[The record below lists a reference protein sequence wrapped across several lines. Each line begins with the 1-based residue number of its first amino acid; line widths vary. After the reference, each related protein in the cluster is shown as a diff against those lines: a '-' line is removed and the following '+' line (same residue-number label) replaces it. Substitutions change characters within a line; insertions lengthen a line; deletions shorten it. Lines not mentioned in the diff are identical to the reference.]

1 MIKMLWNMKKFVW
14 INAVVALS
22 LTACNK
28 NLLDKVPY
36 DQLASENMW
45 TTDNLTEVGVNG
57 IYNALRLGNQ
67 SGGAS
72 GLEIY
77 QYDRFAYTG
86 QTRDAE
92 ALLQGSITPGN
103 SLFSNNWRN
112 FYEGVIRAN
121 DAIAHI
127 PAKSPSSAA
136 RKARFIAEAKFLRA
150 YFYFRL
156 NQVWK
161 GVPIY
166 LEPMPYDGFTR
177 TRSAEK
183 EVWDVVIKDL
193 SDAINEPELPSR
205 YTSGSDYGRATRGAA
220 FALRGKVYMYTKE
233 WDKAIVDFDSVR
245 KQGYTLFPN
254 YTQLFKETNERSAE
268 MIFSIQNI
276 GVSGLGSTTQ
286 FYCGG
291 RSAFG
296 FNWNTYLVS
305 PNLVDLY
312 EKADGSLFNWDDVI
326 PGYNSM
332 TPEARQVFFLRDNLT
347 TAEKNAATARGADMS
362 KYLAVGNEARIKA
375 AYENRDP
382 RLAANVI
389 TPYSSFNGVLG
400 GTATNQTVISR
411 FPYRSENAP
420 TLDYRTDTQ
429 AFFYYLYRKFVGEN
443 NNELLDRSF
452 GPIDL
457 PLIRYADV
465 LLMWAEAL
473 NELGDVGGAIAKVN
487 EVRARA
493 GIPGL
498 QQVDDTKGTY
508 VADQAAMVE
517 RIRNER
523 RVEFPNEGIN
533 YFDELRWKT
542 WKNTMFKAGS
552 GVQQVWG
559 QNTVPYTWGGDYLY
573 AWPIPAAEI
582 ERNPGLEQNPGWPK

>member
-1 MIKMLWNMKKFVW
+1 MKKFIW
-14 INAVVALS
+14 INAALVLS
-22 LTACNK
+22 LVSCKK
-28 NLLDKVPY
+28 NLLDTKPY
-36 DQLASENMW
+36 DQQPAETMW
-45 TTDNLTEVGVNG
+45 GTDNLTEVGVNG

-67 SGGAS
+67 TGGAS

-77 QYDRFAYTG
+77 QYDRFAFTG

-92 ALLQGSITPGN
+92 AMMQGTITPGN

-112 FYEGVIRAN
+112 LYEGVIRAN
-121 DAIAHI
+121 DAISNI
-127 PAKSPSSAA
+127 PLKSPSSAA
-136 RKARFIAEAKFLRA
+136 RKARFIAESKFLRA

-166 LEPMPYDGFTR
+166 LEPVRYDSFMR
-177 TRSAEK
+177 ARSSEQA
-183 EVWDVVIKDL
+183 VWDVVLKDL
-193 SDAINEPELPSR
+193 TDAINEPELPGR
-205 YTSGSDYGRATRGAA
+205 YTGGADYGRATRGAA
-220 FALRGKVYMYTKE
+220 FALRGKVYMYMKN
-233 WDKAIVDFDSVR
+233 WSKAAVDFDSVR
-245 KQGYTLFPN
+245 KQGFALFPN
-254 YTQLFKETNERSAE
+254 YTQLFKEANERASE

-276 GVSGLGSTTQ
+276 GVTGLGSTTQ
-286 FYCGG
+286 WYCGG
-291 RSAFG
+291 RSSFG

-312 EKADGSLFNWDDVI
+312 EKADGSKFNWDDVL
-326 PGYNSM
+326 PGYSGM
-332 TPEARQVFFLRDNLT
+332 TPAARQVFFLRDNLT
-347 TAEKNAATARGADMS
+347 ATEKSAAATRGADMS
-362 KYLAVGNEARIKA
+362 KYLPAGNEARIRA
-375 AYENRDP
+375 AYDNRDP
-382 RLAANVI
+382 RLTANVI
-389 TPYSSFNGVLG
+389 TPYSSFYGVLG
-400 GTATNQTVISR
+400 GTAINQTVVSR
-411 FPYRSENAP
+411 FPYRAETAP

-443 NNELLDRSF
+443 SNELLDRGF

-473 NELGDVGGAIAKVN
+473 NESGDIPAAISKVN

-493 GIPGL
+493 GIPDL
-498 QQVDDTKGTY
+498 QQTDNSKGTY
-508 VADQAAMVE
+508 VSGQAEMRE

-542 WKNTMFKAGS
+542 WQSSTFKTGS

-559 QNTVPYTWGGDYLY
+559 QSTVPYTWGGDYLY

-582 ERNPGLEQNPGWPK
+582 ERNPSLEQNPGWPK

>member
-1 MIKMLWNMKKFVW
+1 MKKFIWV
-14 INAVVALS
+14 NAVLALS
-22 LTACNK
+22 LASCK
-28 NLLDKVPY
+28 KDLLDKVPY

-57 IYNALRLGNQ
+57 IYNALRLGYQ

-77 QYDRFAYTG
+77 QYDRFSFSG

-92 ALLQGSITPGN
+92 GMMQGTITPGN
-103 SLFSNNWRN
+103 GLFSGNWRN

-121 DAIAHI
+121 DAIANI

-136 RKARFIAEAKFLRA
+136 RKARFIAESKFLRA
-150 YFYFRL
+150 YYYFRL

-166 LEPMPYDGFTR
+166 LEPTPYDAFTKA
-177 TRSAEK
+177 RSTEA
-183 EVWDVVIKDL
+183 EVWNVVLKDL
-193 SDAINEPELPSR
+193 TDAINEPELPSR
-205 YTSGSDYGRATRGAA
+205 YTSGSDNGRATRGAA
-220 FALRGKVYMYTKE
+220 FALRGKVYMYMKD
-233 WDKAIVDFDSVR
+233 WNKAAVDFDSVK
-245 KQGYTLFPN
+245 KQGYTLFGN
-254 YTQLFKETNERSAE
+254 YTQLFKEANERAPE
-268 MIFSIQNI
+268 MIFSLQNI
-276 GVSGLGSTTQ
+276 AVANLGSTTQ

-291 RSAFG
+291 RSSFG

-312 EKADGSLFNWDDVI
+312 EKADGSKFNWDDVL
-326 PGYNSM
+326 PGYSAM
-332 TPEARQVFFLRDNLT
+332 KPEARQVFFLRDNLSA
-347 TAEKNAATARGADMS
+347 AEKTAAAGRGADMS
-362 KYLAVGNEARIKA
+362 QYLPVGNEARIKA

-389 TPYSSFNGVLG
+389 TPYSTFNGVLG
-400 GTATNQTVISR
+400 GTAINQTVISR
-411 FPYRSENAP
+411 FPYRSENSP

-452 GPIDL
+452 GPIDQ

-473 NELGDVGGAIAKVN
+473 NEQGDVPGAIAKVN
-487 EVRARA
+487 EVRARVNMPA
-493 GIPGL
+493 L
-498 QQVDDTKGTY
+498 QQADNTKGTF
-508 VADQAAMVE
+508 VAGQTEMTE

-533 YFDELRWKT
+533 YFDELRWKS
-542 WKNTMFKAGS
+542 WKSSTFKTGS

-559 QNTVPYTWGGDYLY
+559 QSTVPYTWGGDYLY
-573 AWPIPAAEI
+573 TWAIPAAEI
-582 ERNPGLEQNPGWPK
+582 ERNPALKQNDGWPQ